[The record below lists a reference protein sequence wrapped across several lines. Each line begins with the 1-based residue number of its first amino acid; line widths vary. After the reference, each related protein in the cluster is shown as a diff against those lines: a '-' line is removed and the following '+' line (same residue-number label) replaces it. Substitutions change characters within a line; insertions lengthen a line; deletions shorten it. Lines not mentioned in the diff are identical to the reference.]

1 MNLREEFQN
10 LEVSPRKLRE
20 FGLLIG
26 GIVLAFAGFAI
37 WRGKGYYPYLLGIGI
52 PLVILGAGWPQ
63 WLKALY
69 RAWMGLALLMGWVV
83 SRILLTVLYYAVVT
97 PIGLIARMTGKKFL
111 DVTFPDRKESYWIL
125 REKPFSREE
134 CEKQF

>member
-1 MNLREEFQN
+1 MNLREEFQS

-26 GIVLAFAGFAI
+26 GIVLTFAGFAI
-37 WRGKGYYPYLLGIGI
+37 WRGKDYYPYLLAAGV
-52 PLVILGAGWPQ
+52 PLVFFGAVQPA
-63 WLKALY
+63 WLKPLY
-69 RAWMGLALLMGWVV
+69 RAWMGLALLLGWVV
-83 SRILLTVLYYAVVT
+83 SRILLAFIFYAVVT
-97 PIGLIARMTGKKFL
+97 PIGLIARMNGKKFL
-111 DVTFPDRKESYWIL
+111 DLTFPDRKDSYWIL